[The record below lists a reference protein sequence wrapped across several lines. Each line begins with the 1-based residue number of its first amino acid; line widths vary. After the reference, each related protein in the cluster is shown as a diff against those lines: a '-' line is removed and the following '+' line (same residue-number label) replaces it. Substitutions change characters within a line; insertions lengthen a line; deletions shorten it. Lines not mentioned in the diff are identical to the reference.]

1 VKIVAELA
9 GYAERRGVTG
19 SRGTADFNK
28 AGGGLLRDAE
38 GEARGP
44 AHEDVGGMAVDQTA
58 EGRRTAAE
66 MRAEE
71 LDFALRQG
79 GGGTMSSMRGSGR
92 TSGADCGRVRGMVGP
107 KSKCVLR
114 NPDTY

>member
-44 AHEDVGGMAVDQTA
+44 AHEDVGGMAVDQDGGRA
-58 EGRRTAAE
+58 EGQRAE

-79 GGGTMSSMRGSGR
+79 GGGHDVVDAGIGEDFGGGLWACARHGR
-92 TSGADCGRVRGMVGP
+92 A
-107 KSKCVLR
+107 
-114 NPDTY
+114 